1 MCARRSR
8 SSTAPISCTR
18 GGCSWRAPPRRSSPT
33 SMFAGFTSGKGL
45 AYKPLTMA
53 LSQRL
58 DLRQTQALVMTP
70 QLQQAIKLLQMSNVE
85 LTSFI
90 EQEIEQN
97 PLLDRDESDPDS
109 RETAASER
117 ESAPEEAVAPAP
129 AETAAL
135 GTSEPSIGEDVE
147 SWRDAAGRE
156 GQGDLDLAGDPEAW
170 SAVNGR
176 SD

>member
-1 MCARRSR
+1 M
-8 SSTAPISCTR
+8 
-18 GGCSWRAPPRRSSPT
+18 RAGFSGKAALRRSSPT
-33 SMFAGFTSGKGL
+33 PTSDVFTWAKGL

-109 RETAASER
+109 RETAAS
-117 ESAPEEAVAPAP
+117 
-129 AETAAL
+129 
-135 GTSEPSIGEDVE
+135 
-147 SWRDAAGRE
+147 
-156 GQGDLDLAGDPEAW
+156 
-170 SAVNGR
+170 
-176 SD
+176 